1 MFKWEKHRSMF
12 LLESWAFACP
22 LCLCLLLLSGQLVRV
37 LLSSDNAFIPW
48 EKSERLE
55 EDIITSQT

>member
-22 LCLCLLLLSGQLVRV
+22 LCLCLLLLSGQLMRV
-37 LLSSDNAFIPW
+37 LLPSSDNALVTRK
-48 EKSERLE
+48 KSEKVGRRYRN
-55 EDIITSQT
+55 